1 MLYSVLSLANFNLP
15 AHCQSILVPARR
27 SVEWHC
33 CSTSIRR
40 VPSPQKLTSLTF
52 GLCDPRSQ
60 IIGKPMPSAGQNL
73 HKKKRKSREKGVVV
87 EDKQYLV

>member
-1 MLYSVLSLANFNLP
+1 MLYSVLSLAKCNLP
-15 AHCQSILVPARR
+15 AQCQSILIPARR

-33 CSTSIRR
+33 CSASIRR
-40 VPSPQKLTSLTF
+40 VPSPQKLTSRTF

-73 HKKKRKSREKGVVV
+73 QKKES
-87 EDKQYLV
+87 